1 MTQSRERAAN
11 VLDAWLSKTSPGKTA
26 GKSMKE
32 WLDVLA
38 KREDG
43 HRLLR
48 QGILAVM
55 EEALR
60 PGATAPTTD
69 PHVDLAH
76 AERLAALLAVAE
88 AARKAQ
94 KEIVLPTYLN
104 GALHELLLVDIAQGR
119 LPPTVDEHERP
130 GT

>member
-1 MTQSRERAAN
+1 MMQSRKCAAN
-11 VLDAWLSKTSPGKTA
+11 ILDDWLNKTSPGKTP
-26 GKSMKE
+26 GKAVKE
-32 WLDVLA
+32 WLDDLVG
-38 KREDG
+38 REDG

-48 QGILAVM
+48 QGILDVI

-60 PGATAPTTD
+60 PGAN
-69 PHVDLAH
+69 PHVDLAR